1 MSSET
6 QHFDKA
12 PIVEAIIAVEL
23 AEMLGDDSLNALK
36 EFGVQLQ
43 PSYPTSEDMR
53 LGEYEFKLDS
63 EPKQTDTHI
72 GYFFKSRDG
81 LQVVHARR
89 NGFGFSR
96 LAPYQNW
103 SQFFEEAKRTWSLYR
118 LAIGPSSLSRWT
130 VRYINKLVWPE
141 GERMEKY
148 LRVYPQIP
156 DDLPQHIQGCFMRLQ
171 FPVASPQGL
180 LTQQLIAL
188 PPEQAEKVAFMLDN
202 EFTFSAIGLRDST
215 LWDQIDSSRD
225 IKNSFFVNS
234 ITDKMKELIT

>member
-1 MSSET
+1 MSIET

-12 PIVEAIIAVEL
+12 PIVEAIIGVEL

-53 LGEYEFKLDS
+53 LGEYEFRLGS
-63 EPKQTDTHI
+63 QPKQTDTHI
-72 GYFFKSRDG
+72 GFFFKSGDG
-81 LQVVHARR
+81 RQVVHARR

-103 SQFFEEAKRTWSLYR
+103 DQFFEEAKRTWSLYR
-118 LAIGPSSLSRWT
+118 RAIGPSSLSRWT

-141 GERMEKY
+141 GERMGKY
-148 LRVYPQIP
+148 LRIYPQIP
-156 DDLPQHIQGCFMRLQ
+156 DDLPQEIQGCFMRLE
-171 FPVASPQGL
+171 FPVPAPQGL
-180 LTQQLIAL
+180 LTQQLILL
-188 PPEQAEKVAFMLDN
+188 PPEQAGRVAFMLDN

-215 LWDQIDSSRD
+215 LWDQIHSARD

-234 ITDKMKELIT
+234 ITDEMKELIS